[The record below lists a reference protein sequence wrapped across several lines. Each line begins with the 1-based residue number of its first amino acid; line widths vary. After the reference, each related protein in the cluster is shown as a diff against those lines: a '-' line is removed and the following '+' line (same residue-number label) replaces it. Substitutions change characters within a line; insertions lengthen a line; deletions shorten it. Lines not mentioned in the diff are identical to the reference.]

1 MIETIGAILLLLAA
15 LALCGLAIIVLDE
28 DI

>member
-1 MIETIGAILLLLAA
+1 MIETIGAVLLLLAA
-15 LALCGLAIIVLDE
+15 LALCGLAIVILDE